1 MVQDL
6 APSRRVL
13 VAGVGNVLRGDDG
26 FGPAVIDAL
35 MAAGD
40 LPQGVRAVEVGIG
53 GINLVHELMDGY
65 DVLVLVDAVDRSATP
80 GSLYVLE
87 VTVPDVAAIPA
98 LERWGIA
105 ADMHEAVPGQALIM
119 AGAVGALPPMI
130 RMIGCQPAETED
142 FSMEL
147 SPCVQRAVPAAVET
161 IRGILLNQDGC
172 HPCPASHAAR
182 S

>member
-1 MVQDL
+1 MAQDP
-6 APSRRVL
+6 AFSRRVL

-35 MAAGD
+35 LAAGD

-65 DVLVLVDAVDRSATP
+65 DILVLVDAVNRSGAP
-80 GSLYVLE
+80 GSLYTLE
-87 VTVPDVAAIPA
+87 VTVPDVATIPA
-98 LERWGIA
+98 LERRGIA

-119 AGAVGALPPMI
+119 AGAVGALPPVV

-161 IRGILLNQDGC
+161 IRAILLSQDGRY
-172 HPCPASHAAR
+172 PCPSSHAVR